1 MDLYEIYSN
10 VGFICGMILIILGT
24 VGSVV
29 LSGFA
34 FSYMI
39 KDDLEK

>member
-29 LSGFA
+29 FFGFGM
-34 FSYMI
+34 FRMV
-39 KDDLEK
+39 KNDLE

>member
-24 VGSVV
+24 VGFVV
-29 LSGFA
+29 LFGLG
-34 FSYMI
+34 MCHMV
-39 KDDLEK
+39 KNDLE

>member
-1 MDLYEIYSN
+1 MDLYDIYSN

-29 LSGFA
+29 LFGFGM
-34 FSYMI
+34 FRMI
-39 KDDLEK
+39 KNDLE